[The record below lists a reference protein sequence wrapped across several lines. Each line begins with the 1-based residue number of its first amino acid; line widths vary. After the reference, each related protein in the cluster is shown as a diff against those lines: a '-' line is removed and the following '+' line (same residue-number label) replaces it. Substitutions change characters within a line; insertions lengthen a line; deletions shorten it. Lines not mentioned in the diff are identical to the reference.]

1 MYLILSDATYVA
13 GSALAGLIFVL
24 AAPTPVGAAGI
35 AIYAV
40 SGAAGSGLT
49 IMKSFMDPSNDGALA
64 KIKAPRTLTD
74 HLLMGEAVKVN
85 MPINEFAQQLDTIL
99 KGIF

>member
-1 MYLILSDATYVA
+1 
-13 GSALAGLIFVL
+13 
-24 AAPTPVGAAGI
+24 
-35 AIYAV
+35 
-40 SGAAGSGLT
+40 
-49 IMKSFMDPSNDGALA
+49 MKSFMDPSNDGALA

-74 HLLMGEAVKVN
+74 HLLMGEAVQVN